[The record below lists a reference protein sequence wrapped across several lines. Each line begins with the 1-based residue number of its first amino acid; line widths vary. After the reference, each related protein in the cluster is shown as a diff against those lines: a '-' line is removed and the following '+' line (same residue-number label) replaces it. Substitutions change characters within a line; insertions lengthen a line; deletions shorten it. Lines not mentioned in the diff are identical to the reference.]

1 MRIARLQINWLDD
14 KEKRSSRASS
24 LIKIYLTFA
33 FIFRRALNVA
43 MKSFLLLLFYFVRAK
58 NYLVL
63 QIIIWVTF
71 EWSEKKGK
79 KYVFQHNLNSFEVG
93 EATLTGSMKMSV
105 TFLFPLQSDSS
116 IELLVQLVLRSLSLK
131 ADAISWSLLCN
142 YTDWDAPTKPC
153 Y

>member
-14 KEKRSSRASS
+14 KEKTVFSRFFANKNLFSIRVHISPSAECGDEKFSSS
-24 LIKIYLTFA
+24 
-33 FIFRRALNVA
+33 
-43 MKSFLLLLFYFVRAK
+43 SFLFCTSKKLFSIT
-58 NYLVL
+58 NYYLSD
-63 QIIIWVTF
+63 IWV
-71 EWSEKKGK
+71 EREKGK
-79 KYVFQHNLNSFEVG
+79 KYVFQHNLKSFEVG